1 MRLFA
6 SITFREDGVGTPERT
21 PHLTNLRA
29 MARFPLGINYWPRS
43 SAMYAW
49 QRFDLG
55 EIREDMARIK
65 SLGLD
70 VVRFFL
76 LWEQFQPHPDVIDE
90 KSLRRFESVMAAIH
104 DAGLQSMPTLFCGH
118 MSGVNWLPAWTLDP
132 DTPHGRF
139 RTVSGGSTS
148 PYGIGDFYADPHL
161 LRAQTL
167 FAHRIAERVRD
178 HPALYAWD
186 LGNEF
191 SNLREPATPQDA
203 AAWSVR
209 LTETLIEFSNVGATG
224 GLHGEDL
231 ERDRHIRPS
240 SIAKPWSFATM
251 HGYPVYSAF
260 ARDRMD
266 PNVVSFLMQVTQ
278 SCSGKRVLFS
288 ELGNPQCP
296 PGNDRPGGFAC
307 LDEHEM
313 ARYAH
318 SAIDRLQKRG
328 SLGAFWW
335 CWADY
340 ALALAD
346 LPPFDQAPH
355 ELHFGIVRADGSFKP
370 VAEAL
375 SRFASE
381 ARAVV
386 EPQPAIV
393 NEAAYYAALPPGI
406 FDEYRTYCA
415 LYH

>member
-1 MRLFA
+1 M
-6 SITFREDGVGTPERT
+6 S
-21 PHLTNLRA
+21 
-29 MARFPLGINYWPRS
+29 RFLLGINYWPRS

-49 QRFDLG
+49 ERFDLA

-76 LWEQFQPHPDVIDE
+76 LWERFQPHPDVVDE
-90 KSLRRFESVMAAIH
+90 AALEQFEAVMAAIH
-104 DAGLQSMPTLFCGH
+104 DTGLQAMPTLFCGH

-139 RTVSGGSTS
+139 RTISGGSAS

-167 FAHRIAERVRD
+167 FAHRVAERVRD

-191 SNLREPATPQDA
+191 SNLREPATPTDA

-209 LTETLIEFSNVGATG
+209 LTETLIEYSNVGATG

-240 SIAKPWSFATM
+240 SISKPWSFATM

-266 PNVVSFLMQVTQ
+266 PNVVPFLMQVTQ

-288 ELGNPQCP
+288 ELGNPQCA
-296 PGNDRPGGFAC
+296 PGQRPRRRLRVSRRARNGEVCVRRDRPLAQTRCPRRLLVVLGGLRVDAGRRPAVRRSFARNAFRHRPRRREPQTRC
-307 LDEHEM
+307 
-313 ARYAH
+313 RN
-318 SAIDRLQKRG
+318 
-328 SLGAFWW
+328 LGAYRI
-335 CWADY
+335 AGTQRRRS
-340 ALALAD
+340 ATRNR
-346 LPPFDQAPH
+346 
-355 ELHFGIVRADGSFKP
+355 ER
-370 VAEAL
+370 
-375 SRFASE
+375 SRLLRRSA
-381 ARAVV
+381 ARH
-386 EPQPAIV
+386 
-393 NEAAYYAALPPGI
+393 L
-406 FDEYRTYCA
+406 R
-415 LYH
+415 